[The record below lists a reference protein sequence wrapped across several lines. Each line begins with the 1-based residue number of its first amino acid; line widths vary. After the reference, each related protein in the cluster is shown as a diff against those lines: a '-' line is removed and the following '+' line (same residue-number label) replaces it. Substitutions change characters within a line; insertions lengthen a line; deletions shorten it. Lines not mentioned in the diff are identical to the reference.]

1 MPQVEEAPVPPRP
14 HRPEQGDPHLR
25 RRFRRSHGDSEGGRS
40 RRPGAGA
47 TARDDQTAV
56 EGVDDRGG
64 PVTQT
69 ELHQDPREVLGHGV
83 LGDGE
88 LGGDLVVPQA
98 AADRGEHLTLLMTEL
113 GRGGAE
119 ERGGAWSVGGE
130 GRRHRCS
137 PGSGGVGLAGAVDKV
152 FGGEP
157 GKASGTIRSD
167 IRGRV
172 SLPGACR
179 QRTPGPTRWTVPVI
193 KGERTG
199 GSPSR
204 WTSAATPA
212 TRALCTSASTD
223 SAGGTVP
230 GTSSPDRRTVRV
242 SRRCPTVSAATARRS
257 AGSARSWPTGVGESS
272 SAQARSAIRLSRC
285 PSESCTSAAIL
296 VRSRSPARSW
306 GRGPPRRRTTEASAV
321 ADHVQCMDSGR
332 IEGHG
337 VLRRAVEEQ
346 HSGGCGEPVDQP
358 SDSLAAPAVRAADP
372 DQGA

>member
-1 MPQVEEAPVPPRP
+1 M
-14 HRPEQGDPHLR
+14 
-25 RRFRRSHGDSEGGRS
+25 
-40 RRPGAGA
+40 
-47 TARDDQTAV
+47 
-56 EGVDDRGG
+56 DDRGG

-98 AADRGEHLTLLMTEL
+98 AADRGEHLTLLMAEL

-130 GRRHRCS
+130 GRRHHCS

-167 IRGRV
+167 IRDRV

-212 TRALCTSASTD
+212 PPRPVHERIHGLGRRHR
-223 SAGGTVP
+223 AGGVLAGPQDGEGLPQVP
-230 GTSSPDRRTVRV
+230 HCVRGDR
-242 SRRCPTVSAATARRS
+242 P
-257 AGSARSWPTGVGESS
+257 
-272 SAQARSAIRLSRC
+272 
-285 PSESCTSAAIL
+285 
-296 VRSRSPARSW
+296 
-306 GRGPPRRRTTEASAV
+306 
-321 ADHVQCMDSGR
+321 
-332 IEGHG
+332 
-337 VLRRAVEEQ
+337 
-346 HSGGCGEPVDQP
+346 
-358 SDSLAAPAVRAADP
+358 
-372 DQGA
+372 